1 MNDDYYYA
9 RSDDYSSIR
18 ERKVVGCHEVAMVH
32 SSQLIDLRL
41 QESDFINF
49 HPSQIKD
56 YPGKWNKIRVGE
68 IEGSFAGGRVLPT
81 IFYLVCFQGLC

>member
-9 RSDDYSSIR
+9 RSADYSSIR

-41 QESDFINF
+41 QESDLISF
-49 HPSQIKD
+49 HPSHIED
-56 YPGKWNKIRVGE
+56 YPGKNF
-68 IEGSFAGGRVLPT
+68 SFK
-81 IFYLVCFQGLC
+81 CKS